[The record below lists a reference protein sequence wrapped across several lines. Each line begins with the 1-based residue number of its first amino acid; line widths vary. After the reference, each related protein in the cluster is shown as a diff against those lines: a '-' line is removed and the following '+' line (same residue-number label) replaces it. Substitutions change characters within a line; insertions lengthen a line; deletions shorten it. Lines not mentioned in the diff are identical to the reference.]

1 MVSSATTTVDAYLA
15 ELPPERR
22 AVVSSV
28 RRMVNA
34 HMPPGY
40 EEAMNWGM
48 ISWQIP
54 LARYPVTYNKQPLG
68 YVALA
73 AQKNNYAL
81 YLVGVYAEGEQER
94 RLRAAA
100 AAQGKKL
107 DMGKSCLRFKKTD
120 DLPLEIIGE
129 LIASMPVE
137 VYIASYEARR
147 GVVR

>member
-1 MVSSATTTVDAYLA
+1 MVSSAAKTVDAYLA
-15 ELPPERR
+15 ELTPERR
-22 AVVSSV
+22 AVVSAV

-40 EEAMNWGM
+40 EEAMHWGM

-54 LARYPVTYNKQPLG
+54 LARYPVTYNKQPLS

-94 RLRAAA
+94 KLRAAA
-100 AAQGKKL
+100 AAQGKQL
-107 DMGKSCLRFKKTD
+107 DMGKSCLRFKKIEE
-120 DLPLEIIGE
+120 LPLETIGE

-137 VYIASYEARR
+137 AYLANYEATR
-147 GVVR
+147 GIVR